1 MANAHISS
9 NLSTSFGTSSEH
21 HTLYQY
27 QIASTRALFAGQIQ
41 TETAYYQPNPP
52 APAPF
57 TLDPKFQDP
66 VFPAS
71 CSSGSDSSSN
81 NISDSSSNNTSSR
94 SSSSTSSRSS
104 SNNISGSSQTSSG
117 YNQTRS
123 ANIKSSS
130 NSSNTV
136 TSMSYSNTTKTTG
149 QCSGWA
155 VRILD
160 AQDIFIYGA
169 GLYSFFDNYNNCK
182 YPHPPFPQKHTHRA
196 GLTTTHKKSL
206 FIPSIPHRLPTQ
218 HPKHRK
224 RPEHRHLQPQHGRR
238 DEHGRRRGGE
248 ERGER
253 GGEYGCFPG
262 ECCCV

>member
-1 MANAHISS
+1 MANAHLPS

-66 VFPAS
+66 IFPAS

-81 NISDSSSNNTSSR
+81 N
-94 SSSSTSSRSS
+94 TSSRSS

-117 YNQTRS
+117 YNQTS
-123 ANIKSSS
+123 NANSSSRNTTTSISSS
-130 NSSNTV
+130 N
-136 TSMSYSNTTKTTG
+136 TTTTTG

-160 AQDIFIYGA
+160 AQDISIYGA

-182 YPHPPFPQKHTHRA
+182 YPPPPSPKNTHTA
-196 GLTTTHKKSL
+196 LG
-206 FIPSIPHRLPTQ
+206 
-218 HPKHRK
+218 
-224 RPEHRHLQPQHGRR
+224 
-238 DEHGRRRGGE
+238 
-248 ERGER
+248 
-253 GGEYGCFPG
+253 
-262 ECCCV
+262 